1 MWAVLTGSLSKDVFE
16 RRTSTG
22 SEPFSL
28 IIFLDGTKF
37 VFISVFTLI
46 ETMCSEIWSK
56 TRLESAKSPFPVDVR
71 GSKRNKNACR
81 AGGNQASH
89 SFEAPTKNFR
99 RS

>member
-1 MWAVLTGSLSKDVFE
+1 VGRLTQRLDSNVFE
-16 RRTSTG
+16 RRTSTV

-28 IIFLDGTKF
+28 IICLDDTKF
-37 VFISVFTLI
+37 VFLTVFTLI
-46 ETMCSEIWSK
+46 EIMYTKVWSK
-56 TRLESAKSPFPVDVR
+56 TRLESAKSPFPVDLR

-89 SFEAPTKNFR
+89 SLEAATKNFR